1 VVHLAGAERIG
12 VTTSRL
18 QTTTIEPNFD
28 PPEESLRLELTP
40 LIDVVFLLLTFFLL
54 LPAVRGD
61 PLASLDIVLPAIG
74 SGGGPGAEPVQIR
87 LDPAGVILVDGEP
100 TTASEIGPALRA
112 AQIVPGQPARPVV
125 LIADERGDRAS
136 LLTLLDAMALAGIE
150 EFAIIGRPDDPL
162 RPTEPAPVQDQPPA
176 QPQSP

>member
-1 VVHLAGAERIG
+1 MTASGLENNA
-12 VTTSRL
+12 
-18 QTTTIEPNFD
+18 IEPNFD

-61 PLASLDIVLPAIG
+61 PLASLDIILPSIG
-74 SGGGPGAEPVQIR
+74 SGSGPGAEPVQIR

-100 TTASEIGPALRA
+100 TPAAEIGPALRA

-136 LLTLLDAMALAGIE
+136 LLTLLDAMAIAGIE
-150 EFAIIGRPDDPL
+150 EFAIIGRPG
-162 RPTEPAPVQDQPPA
+162 DQQPGPA
-176 QPQSP
+176 QAPPTPEPSSP